1 MEDLDAL
8 SLLVL
13 IQRATRRM
21 IVASN
26 FKVTQLQLHSSG
38 ASLMPSQGCSHCPG
52 CIFHG
57 GTG

>member
-13 IQRATRRM
+13 IQRATLRM

-26 FKVTQLQLHSSG
+26 FKVTQLQLHRLI
-38 ASLMPSQGCSHCPG
+38 ALELA
-52 CIFHG
+52 
-57 GTG
+57 